1 MSQYRLVS
9 DAPLTHPVTM
19 LSTSGNRRNVR
30 HVESLGEATIR
41 GIPPDMLATTRP
53 QAGRL
58 T

>member
-1 MSQYRLVS
+1 MSQYRCLS

-41 GIPPDMLATTRP
+41 GNPLMCQRP
-53 QAGRL
+53 RDHRHGG
-58 T
+58 

>member
-1 MSQYRLVS
+1 MSQYRLLA

-41 GIPPDMLATTRP
+41 GIPLMCRRLPDLRR
-53 QAGRL
+53 GG
-58 T
+58 

>member
-1 MSQYRLVS
+1 MSPYRRLA

-41 GIPPDMLATTRP
+41 DIPLMCWRP
-53 QAGRL
+53 RHLGQGG
-58 T
+58 